1 MKGRQKNEHSEK
13 RDERAIFENRGCKQG
28 YWPVAVFLRRGCR
41 DGSVPHV
48 MSGTVY
54 LVNVPALL
62 RKLGAVEGGTT
73 E

>member
-1 MKGRQKNEHSEK
+1 MNTVK
-13 RDERAIFENRGCKQG
+13 RETNAPFLKIGAASKDTGLSQ
-28 YWPVAVFLRRGCR
+28 YFLRRGCR